1 MVYAPFFGMVLTLQ
15 CFNLAPPYFCS
26 SCTANPPNSSL
37 RYATVIRPFLYFA
50 ELSSYA
56 KPFFASSATASATE
70 FVRTAMWP
78 FFALEHRLH
87 DLDAV
92 GGKDGGI
99 AFLDGQGRT
108 PSFQL
113 LADGRRRRG
122 IFAVDADV
130 RDLKAERGASRLLA
144 ERGDLFKNCPAAM
157 SAFGQT
163 QLPPTAWMNGAAM
176 ELADVLAVDATGRDE
191 LDPAERA

>member
-1 MVYAPFFGMVLTLQ
+1 
-15 CFNLAPPYFCS
+15 
-26 SCTANPPNSSL
+26 
-37 RYATVIRPFLYFA
+37 
-50 ELSSYA
+50 
-56 KPFFASSATASATE
+56 
-70 FVRTAMWP
+70 MWP

-144 ERGDLFKNCPAAM
+144 ERGDLFKIAPPRCPP
-157 SAFGQT
+157 SAD
-163 QLPPTAWMNGAAM
+163 PTAANGM
-176 ELADVLAVDATGRDE
+176 DERRGNGTRRCSGR
-191 LDPAERA
+191 